1 MSTSINPGTQ
11 LRFDFYKSLLT
22 WELATLGAEIT
33 LLHSLFKDAPFR
45 VIAYVAILMIA
56 LSCVFLIGAKEV
68 LITRVDPFP
77 TRNRIDKFLDLAEF
91 SSPTVERVF
100 RALAALLYAFGL
112 FFFIVFILLIPFF
125 QH

>member
-1 MSTSINPGTQ
+1 MSASSNPQ

-33 LLHSLFKDAPFR
+33 LLHSLFKDAPLR
-45 VIAYVAILMIA
+45 VIAYVAILMMT
-56 LSCVFLIGAKEV
+56 LSCVFLIGAKEA

-91 SSPTVERVF
+91 SSPTVERIF
-100 RALAALLYAFGL
+100 RALAALLYGFGL
-112 FFFIVFILLIPFF
+112 LLFVLFILLIPFV
-125 QH
+125 QQ